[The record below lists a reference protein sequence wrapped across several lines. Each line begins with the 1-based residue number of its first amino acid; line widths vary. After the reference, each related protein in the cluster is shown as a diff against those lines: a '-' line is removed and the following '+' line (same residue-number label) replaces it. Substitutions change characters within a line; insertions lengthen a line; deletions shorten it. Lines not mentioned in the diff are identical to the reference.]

1 MKFLRHMDGS
11 VMRKLANLFLILF
24 IASAVTG
31 IFHVLLEHYEIYP
44 LATRIHRTLWGACL
58 ITGFLVYIGLGFN
71 RHLPKRVLIPL
82 FLWLFWSLVSYW
94 PLDYFTAG
102 WGRLIAYVAQLLFG
116 AMVLKINFL
125 LNNKGLLLVPE
136 QFNGPAF
143 SFRNLAVFSF
153 ISLIVIP
160 ASLLLVLFSAV
171 GGILEKSTGGF
182 VQLRP
187 DGLYMKEK
195 VYHLE
200 GKDIRLAGMIHLG
213 QESYYADLFAS
224 IPVERTLILAEGVT
238 DEAGLMRHEFS
249 YGNIADNLG
258 LSTQEQFHFAGRW
271 ISLSDL
277 AQPYREQYDGPHV
290 LAADIDLQQFDPRSI
305 EVLNAIA
312 RHLLNAESLIKGYLE
327 FNRWAEENVTVDTNR
342 VLMYDLIDKRN
353 QFVID
358 LLPQALE
365 RYDVVVIPW
374 GALHMKGIE
383 AAVRA
388 ADFYLHDTYLR
399 RSISFF
405 DLPYSRIMRQLRS
418 AE

>member
-1 MKFLRHMDGS
+1 
-11 VMRKLANLFLILF
+11 MRKLANLFLILF

-31 IFHVLLEHYEIYP
+31 IFHILLQHYETFP
-44 LATRIHRTLWGACL
+44 VATRIHRTLWGASL
-58 ITGFLVYIGLGFN
+58 ISGFLVYLGLGFN
-71 RHLPKRVLIPL
+71 CHLPKRVLIPL

-94 PLDYFTAG
+94 PLDYFTTD
-102 WGRLIAYVAQLLFG
+102 WGRLIAYVAQLIFG
-116 AMVLKINFL
+116 AVVLKFNFL

-136 QFNGPAF
+136 QFSGPAF
-143 SFRNLAVFSF
+143 SFRSLVIFSL
-153 ISLIVIP
+153 ISFIVIP
-160 ASLLLVLFSAV
+160 ASLLLILFSAV

-195 VYHLE
+195 VYHLD

-213 QESYYADLFAS
+213 QGSYYADLIAS
-224 IPVERTLILAEGVT
+224 IPAERTLILAEGVT
-238 DEAGLMRHEFS
+238 DETGLMRYEFS
-249 YGNIADNLG
+249 YGNIADNFG
-258 LSTQEQFHFAGRW
+258 LSAQEQFHFAGRR
-271 ISLSDL
+271 ISLSEL
-277 AQPYREQYDGPHV
+277 TQPYRERYDGPHV

-312 RHLLNAESLIKGYLE
+312 RYLLNAESLVKGYLE
-327 FNRWAEENVTVDTNR
+327 FNRWAEENITVDTNR

-353 QFVID
+353 QAVIE

-365 RYDVVVIPW
+365 RYDVVIIPW

-383 AAVRA
+383 AAVREK
-388 ADFYLHDTYLR
+388 DFYLHDTYLR

-405 DLPYSRIMRQLRS
+405 DLPYSRILRQFRR
-418 AE
+418 AD